1 VIAATCVAPVLPAG
15 PSAGPKPASG
25 AAPAAA
31 PTAAPNPEAELVAR
45 LRARDEAAFVVLTTS
60 WHAAMSRVARA
71 HVRTQASADE
81 VVQET
86 WLAVLHGLDRFEGR
100 SSLKT
105 WVYRILLNIARTRGV
120 LESRTLPFSSADSG
134 DDVAGRA
141 VGGHRFAGADEEW
154 AGHWRVGSAPQRWD
168 TCPEGVLLN
177 DELRSKL
184 RAAMDALPER
194 QRVVLVLRDVQ
205 GLSASDVCDL
215 LGVSAE
221 NQRVLL
227 HRARSSMRG
236 HLEGYYR
243 RGRST
248 AHTG

>member
-1 VIAATCVAPVLPAG
+1 MSTATCLAPVLPDGPDARPDAG
-15 PSAGPKPASG
+15 QPGS
-25 AAPAAA
+25 
-31 PTAAPNPEAELVAR
+31 EAVLVAR
-45 LRARDEAAFVVLTTS
+45 LRAGDEGAFVALTTS

-105 WVYRILLNIARTRGV
+105 WVFRILLNIARTRGV
-120 LESRTLPFSSADSG
+120 VEARTLPFSSADPG
-134 DDVAGRA
+134 EAVGGRA
-141 VGGHRFAGADEEW
+141 VAGHRFAGADEEW
-154 AGHWRVGSAPQRWD
+154 PGHWRVGCAPQRWD
-168 TCPEGVLLN
+168 SSPEGVLLN
-177 DELRSKL
+177 DELRGML

-194 QRVVLVLRDVQ
+194 QRVVLVMRDVQ
-205 GLSASDVCDL
+205 GLSATDVCDL

-236 HLEGYYR
+236 HLDDYYR
-243 RGRST
+243 QRRLPT
-248 AHTG
+248 QTG